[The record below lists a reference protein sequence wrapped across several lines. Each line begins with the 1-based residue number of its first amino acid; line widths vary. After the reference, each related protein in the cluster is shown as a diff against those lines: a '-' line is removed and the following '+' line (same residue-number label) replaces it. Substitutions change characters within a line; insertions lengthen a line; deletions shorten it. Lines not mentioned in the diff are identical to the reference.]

1 MGQTKKESVS
11 HKRGDIVKK
20 AMRDISACYST
31 LFQVKFGNID
41 IADMIADFPI
51 NFLF

>member
-11 HKRGDIVKK
+11 HKRGGIVKK
-20 AMRDISACYST
+20 TMRVISACYST

-41 IADMIADFPI
+41 IADMISDSPI
-51 NFLF
+51 NFLY